1 MAANDEITAM
11 LRAWGSG
18 EEHALDRLFPV
29 VYDELRRLSRHYLR
43 RERAGHTLQT
53 TALVHEAYLRLS
65 KSGKL
70 NLNDRAHFYAISARI
85 MRQILV
91 DFARLKKY
99 KKRGGQAIVVELNE
113 AVVTGGDLNEDFIGL
128 DLALNELAKIDSRK
142 STVVE
147 LKFFGGLTA
156 DEIAGVL
163 DVSTET
169 VKRDWR
175 LAKSWLRT
183 NLRPQENGQ

>member
-1 MAANDEITAM
+1 M

-18 EEHALDRLFPV
+18 EEQALDRLFPV

-43 RERAGHTLQT
+43 GERVGHTLQT

-65 KSGKL
+65 TSGKL
-70 NLNDRAHFYAISARI
+70 ELVDRAHFYAISARV

-91 DFARLKKY
+91 DFARRKKY
-99 KKRGGQAIVVELNE
+99 KKRGEGAIVVELDE
-113 AVVTGGDLNEDFIGL
+113 AAITIGDLNEDFLGL
-128 DLALNELAKIDSRK
+128 DLALRELSSVDPRK
-142 STVVE
+142 SAVVE
-147 LKFFGGLTA
+147 LKFFGGLTI
-156 DEIAGVL
+156 DEIAAAL

-183 NLRPQENGQ
+183 KLRPQTNGK

>member
-1 MAANDEITAM
+1 MAEHEEITAM

-18 EEHALDRLFPV
+18 EDHALDRLFPA

-43 RERAGHTLQT
+43 GERAGHTLET

-65 KSGKL
+65 RSGNL
-70 NLNDRAHFYAISARI
+70 ELNDRAHFYAISARI

-91 DFARLKKY
+91 DFARRKKY
-99 KKRGGQAIVVELNE
+99 KKRGEGAIVVELSE
-113 AVVTGGDLNEDFIGL
+113 AVVTGGDLNEEFVAL
-128 DLALNELAKIDSRK
+128 DLALNELAAIDPRK

-163 DVSTET
+163 DVSTDT

-183 NLRPQENGQ
+183 KLRPQANGQ